1 MLAGKRNSCLF
12 GLDQKRSATV
22 PRILLFVLLVI
33 FSVSSV
39 GAQEASGPTAERVK
53 KEIMQLEQ
61 EKIKALLSTTST
73 KNYAAEWFDR
83 VYVDDI
89 DHSSA
94 TGTVKDKAQ
103 LVAEFRTG
111 NHRTYRDDQYNWHI
125 RVYGDGNNGT
135 TVVVNYVASSD
146 VERNGHRAANTD
158 ACSDVFVKLNGAWRM
173 VLHQVTPLPNAQA
186 N

>member
-1 MLAGKRNSCLF
+1 VVR
-12 GLDQKRSATV
+12 T
-22 PRILLFVLLVI
+22 LLLVLLVVI
-33 FSVSSV
+33 PV
-39 GAQEASGPTAERVK
+39 GSAWAQEASGPTAEKVK

-73 KNYAAEWFDR
+73 KNYAAEWFER

-94 TGTVKDKAQ
+94 SGTVKNKAQ
-103 LVAEFRTG
+103 LLAEFRTG
-111 NHRTYRDDQYNWHI
+111 NHRTYRDDQYDWHI
-125 RVYGDGNNGT
+125 RVYGDGDNHT

-146 VERNGHRAANTD
+146 VERNGHRAANKD
-158 ACSDVFVKLNGAWRM
+158 ACSDVYVKLNGAWRM
-173 VLHQVTPLPNAQA
+173 VLHQVTPLANAQT